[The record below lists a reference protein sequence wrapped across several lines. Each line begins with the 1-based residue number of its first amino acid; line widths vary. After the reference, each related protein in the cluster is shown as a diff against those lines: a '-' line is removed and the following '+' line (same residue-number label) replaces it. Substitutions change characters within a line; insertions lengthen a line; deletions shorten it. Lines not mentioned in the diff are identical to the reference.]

1 MTGNDG
7 RDSESEDGVD
17 DEATVLADSA
27 PNDEGADQNNPH
39 AAQEAETVLALE
51 EEDADL
57 VGADRVAAVE
67 DVDGDADDATQLVT
81 RGPRISEEETVLATS
96 TAVDE
101 VSEASAAGSDA
112 AREAGRGPKD
122 TRVLDDLASEEVAAG
137 LGAAALAS
145 SQESP
150 PKTSPPAAQVAST
163 QASPHASS
171 QAAATDGAS
180 TRGSGQTRAEAKAP
194 APPPPAAPIDPARGL
209 MPGTILFGEYE
220 IVNVLGVGGM
230 GEVYRARHRRL
241 DEHRAIKVMHA
252 ELSQKKGA
260 SEFFYRE
267 AKALLAVRHPAVVH
281 CHDLLSDDQG
291 RVYLIME
298 MIEGIPLSKKMN
310 DGPLSADDVAVLGA
324 RVSHGLSAAHR
335 KGVIHRD
342 VSPDNIVLPKGRV
355 REAKIIDFGIAKLL
369 EEGEGTIVDG
379 FKGKLSYASPEQLG
393 FYGGKIDGRS
403 DFYSL
408 GLVLVAA
415 ALGRPMSMG
424 TSVMEAV
431 DARRALGSLPD
442 EIPMGLRSAIQPLL
456 ALDPK
461 DRPQYVDRLFVVPG
475 GNTAAEDEASYS
487 TPGAGGQGAGAASA
501 AAASSA
507 TQGKDRGV
515 GFAAGIGAAIVLGL
529 AAGIGFWT
537 LTGETDVPRNASSS
551 DTASAQGASPSGIAT
566 PLNDGNSTAPQ
577 PGANAAAVEPA
588 ALAPTPAAVVEAPEP
603 AAVVAKVPAKPKP
616 RRLTASDRIRI
627 IGLLNNA
634 KLALDENR
642 LMSPADDNAYDR
654 YRSILKLDPS
664 NAKAKS
670 GLRTV
675 AVRYVSLADSS
686 IENGDAAQA
695 RTFLD
700 RARRADSSYVG
711 IRAAEA
717 RLSSR

>member
-1 MTGNDG
+1 MSSSDG
-7 RDSESEDGVD
+7 RDSEVD
-17 DEATVLADSA
+17 EEATVLSDVGMDERSA
-27 PNDEGADQNNPH
+27 A
-39 AAQEAETVLALE
+39 EAETVVETDGAPLPGA
-51 EEDADL
+51 EEDGSGSTVDSLDQSSDALAEDL
-57 VGADRVAAVE
+57 E
-67 DVDGDADDATQLVT
+67 DATQLVT
-81 RGPRISEEETVLATS
+81 RA
-96 TAVDE
+96 
-101 VSEASAAGSDA
+101 
-112 AREAGRGPKD
+112 PKD
-122 TRVLDDLASEEVAAG
+122 TRVLEELASEQAVPG
-137 LGAAALAS
+137 IGAAAIAAS
-145 SQESP
+145 QVEP
-150 PKTSPPAAQVAST
+150 PKTSPPAAT
-163 QASPHASS
+163 
-171 QAAATDGAS
+171 TDGVRS
-180 TRGSGQTRAEAKAP
+180 TGSGQTRAESQAP
-194 APPPPAAPIDPARGL
+194 ASPPPAAPIDPSRGL

-335 KGVIHRD
+335 QGVIHRD
-342 VSPDNIVLPKGRV
+342 LSPDNIVLPNGRV

-424 TSVMEAV
+424 TSVVEAV
-431 DARRALGSLPD
+431 DARRELDSLPD

-456 ALDPK
+456 ELDPK

-475 GNTAAEDEASYS
+475 GGNAEESEGAYATPLVAS
-487 TPGAGGQGAGAASA
+487 AASA
-501 AAASSA
+501 TSA
-507 TQGKDRGV
+507 PATAGKDRGI
-515 GFAAGIGAAIVLGL
+515 GFAAGIGAAAVLAL
-529 AAGIGFWT
+529 AAGIGFWS
-537 LTGETDVPRNASSS
+537 LGGERVEQGAPSVIEGAKEP
-551 DTASAQGASPSGIAT
+551 ASAA
-566 PLNDGNSTAPQ
+566 
-577 PGANAAAVEPA
+577 A
-588 ALAPTPAAVVEAPEP
+588 ALAPVQPERGEVLPLAVPAPAPTPVPSPPVVKAPEAP
-603 AAVVAKVPAKPKP
+603 AVVAKVPVQPAP

-634 KLALDENR
+634 KLALEESQ

-654 YRSILKLDPS
+654 YRSVLMLDPS
-664 NAKAKS
+664 NAKAKN
-670 GLRTV
+670 GLRTI

-686 IENGDAAQA
+686 MEQGDTAQA
-695 RTFLD
+695 RSFLD
-700 RARRADSSYVG
+700 RAKRADSSYVG

-717 RLSSR
+717 RLLSR